1 MSEINIKKPLALKKD
16 DRIAT
21 VCHSWGGAATYPER
35 YQRGKKQLEENF
47 GVKVIEAPHTLE
59 NAEVLKETPRLRAED
74 LMWCF
79 SNNDAKA
86 IFSVIG
92 GDDAIR
98 LLAYM
103 DLDVIR
109 NNPKIFMGYSDATI
123 IHLMCYKAGVSS
135 FYGPSIMAGFDENAD
150 LFEYMKDSVQKT
162 LFSTSK
168 IGLIEPNKNG
178 WTDDGSLSWADKSS
192 YETAR
197 KLKKS
202 ESWQFVQGK
211 GRIKGHL
218 LGGCVEVLEMAKGTK
233 IWPELSQWKGA
244 ILFLETSEEAPSVD
258 YFKRCLRNYAAM
270 GVLDVLN
277 GIILGR
283 PMNVASD
290 KINQYDNALI
300 DVIRNEMGLTELPV
314 ITQMDFGH
322 TAPTFILPYGAV
334 VEIDCDKRT
343 FSIIESGVS

>member
-1 MSEINIKKPLALKKD
+1 
-16 DRIAT
+16 
-21 VCHSWGGAATYPER
+21 
-35 YQRGKKQLEENF
+35 
-47 GVKVIEAPHTLE
+47 
-59 NAEVLKETPRLRAED
+59 
-74 LMWCF
+74 
-79 SNNDAKA
+79 
-86 IFSVIG
+86 
-92 GDDAIR
+92 
-98 LLAYM
+98 
-103 DLDVIR
+103 
-109 NNPKIFMGYSDATI
+109 
-123 IHLMCYKAGVSS
+123 
-135 FYGPSIMAGFDENAD
+135 
-150 LFEYMKDSVQKT
+150 
-162 LFSTSK
+162 
-168 IGLIEPNKNG
+168 
-178 WTDDGSLSWADKSS
+178 
-192 YETAR
+192 
-197 KLKKS
+197 
-202 ESWQFVQGK
+202 
-211 GRIKGHL
+211 
-218 LGGCVEVLEMAKGTK
+218 MAKGTK